1 MGDLLLDLM
10 CCDRRKILKSRE
22 FLEFIRD
29 RRKEIY
35 NDPKSILKKYDD
47 YLALNGIYHTEDTRS
62 FEEKLKGHTE
72 LSEMILSLYRE
83 AELDNEK
90 ISLLEDLYAT
100 GYNKDKLT
108 EIILEAFFSKK
119 VSSHLWQYG
128 DLLYKMKRYKYLD
141 QYISII
147 KDKTY
152 GEDRQMVVCLV
163 GKSKKEKVIPIL
175 KELLNDDTIE
185 GHVVDALTNFSGED
199 IVNIMEKYSKC
210 DRIWIRNMAKNYL
223 SKKGNTKI

>member
-1 MGDLLLDLM
+1 MQSKEL
-10 CCDRRKILKSRE
+10 IN
-22 FLEFIRD
+22 FIKKRTED
-29 RRKEIY
+29 IY
-35 NDPKSILKKYDD
+35 NDPRSVLKKYDE
-47 YLALNGIYHTEDTRS
+47 YLALNGIYHTDDTML
-62 FEEKLKGHTE
+62 FTQKLKGHTE

-83 AELDNEK
+83 AELENEK
-90 ISLLEDLYAT
+90 LALLDDLYAT
-100 GYNKDKLT
+100 GYDKDKLT

>member
-1 MGDLLLDLM
+1 MQSKELK
-10 CCDRRKILKSRE
+10 KIIKK
-22 FLEFIRD
+22 
-29 RRKEIY
+29 RKEDIY
-35 NDPKSILKKYDD
+35 NDPRSVLKKYDE
-47 YLALNGIYHTEDTRS
+47 YLALNGIYHTDDTML
-62 FEEKLKGHTE
+62 FEQKLKGHTE
-72 LSEMILSLYRE
+72 LSEMILSFYRE
-83 AELDNEK
+83 AELENEK
-90 ISLLEDLYAT
+90 IALLDDLYAT
-100 GYNKDKLT
+100 GYDKDKLT

-185 GHVVDALTNFSGED
+185 GHVVNALTNFSGED

-223 SKKGNTKI
+223 LKKGNTKI